1 MEITANQL
9 IGLNVYSLNRGER
22 IGIVRNFLLDPKEKE
37 LIALLVGNKKII
49 KDESVLCLADA
60 AGVSL
65 EAVTVDSPAALRKK
79 SECAHLKE
87 LLKSPPD
94 INGLSVLKK
103 DGAFL
108 GKAVSFYIDTETGKI
123 TRFELNSGF
132 FSSLLKD
139 RRFLSVDHVDII
151 GADMILAKDDAK
163 VEEDQSAV
171 HTARI
176 KEKTAKLR
184 AAKEAEPG
192 CRDKIMALSGKAPF
206 HRHHKIIFPEIDR
219 EAETETK
226 ESQ

>member
-9 IGLNVYSLNRGER
+9 IGLNVYSLKQGER

-49 KDESVLCLADA
+49 KDESVLCLTDA

-65 EAVTVDSPAALRKK
+65 EAVTVDSPEVLRKK

-87 LLKSPPD
+87 LLKNPTD

-103 DGAFL
+103 NGAFL
-108 GKAVSFYIDTETGKI
+108 GKALSFYIDTETGKI
-123 TRFELNSGF
+123 TRIELNSGF

-139 RRFLSVDHVDII
+139 RRFLSVDHIDII

-163 VEEDQSAV
+163 VEEDQSAIRP
-171 HTARI
+171 ARI
-176 KEKTAKLR
+176 KEKTAKIR
-184 AAKEAEPG
+184 AVKKPEPG
-192 CRDKIMALSGKAPF
+192 CRDKLMELSGRGPF

-219 EAETETK
+219 ETEAETK
-226 ESQ
+226 ES